1 MNKYL
6 RWIILVALVLGI
18 VFVAQGQVA
27 WANQGSDPRISA
39 PNGENQSGLPDRT
52 DNCDKDKNKDK
63 DKCKGTVKPP
73 PHEILIPVTGD
84 YSVGGFCT
92 ISTVLNDPKINL
104 AASLL
109 TPLPRDLPDKV
120 HKVRQGCLLTYSMS
134 GQRMDELAP
143 AAGNTTICFA
153 VTPQQQMTIYFQN
166 IFASNPEWAPVPTTV
181 QNGIACAAANQTGV
195 YVATFQ
201 TH

>member
-1 MNKYL
+1 MM
-6 RWIILVALVLGI
+6 LVALVLGI

-27 WANQGSDPRISA
+27 RANQSSDPRISA
-39 PNGENQSGLPDRT
+39 RDGEKQSGLPNRT

-73 PHEILIPVTGD
+73 PKEILIPVTGE

-92 ISTVLNDPKINL
+92 LSAVLNDPKINL
-104 AASLL
+104 EAGII

-120 HKVRQGCLLTYSMS
+120 HKVRQGCLLTYTTSN
-134 GQRMDELAP
+134 QRLDELAP
-143 AAGNTTICFA
+143 ASGNTTICFA
-153 VTPQQQMTIYFQN
+153 ATPQQQMTIYFHN
-166 IFASNPEWAPVPTTV
+166 FYDPNPQWVPLATTV
-181 QNGIACAAANQTGV
+181 QNGIACAAANQSGV

-201 TH
+201 TP